1 VEVRFTGISFAYG
14 AGLRYQY
21 KQENSAAGWSEP
33 RAERSVLLGNL
44 APGDYRF
51 IFRAVTPDNVVSPA
65 PASLSFTL
73 LPPFW
78 QRWWFVLLVAS
89 AAAVLGWALHHAQ
102 VARLL
107 ELERIR
113 TCIAADL
120 HDDLSSS
127 LSRISILSEVGR
139 RRMTDPDAMEATI
152 LDQIGETARELIE
165 ATGDIV
171 WAIDM
176 RRGDLESL
184 LARIRRFAGDLLEAR
199 GISVLFASP
208 PRAAEIGLRPE
219 MKRELYLVLKE
230 ALHNAGKHAQAKNV
244 WIEVVATGRE
254 LVAEVRDDGVGF
266 AGDGCSGNGH
276 SGNGLRNLRER
287 AARLGG
293 TLAVDSVPGEG
304 TRVRLSL
311 RM

>member
-1 VEVRFTGISFAYG
+1 MT
-14 AGLRYQY
+14 
-21 KQENSAAGWSEP
+21 
-33 RAERSVLLGNL
+33 
-44 APGDYRF
+44 PG
-51 IFRAVTPDNVVSPA
+51 NVVSPS
-65 PASLSFTL
+65 PATLSFTL

-89 AAAVLGWALHHAQ
+89 VAAVIGWSLHRVQ

-107 ELERIR
+107 ELERVR
-113 TCIAADL
+113 TRIAADL

-127 LSRISILSEVGR
+127 LSRISILSELGR
-139 RRMTDPDAMEATI
+139 HRMADPEAQEATI
-152 LDQIGETARELIE
+152 LGQIGETARELIE

-171 WAIDM
+171 WAIDT

-199 GISVLFASP
+199 GVSVVFAAP
-208 PRAAEIGLRPE
+208 PRAAEIVLRPE

-230 ALHNAGKHAQAKNV
+230 ALHNVAKHAQAREV

-266 AGDGCSGNGH
+266 AADGCWNGH
-276 SGNGLRNLRER
+276 SGNGLRNIRER
-287 AARLGG
+287 AVRLGG
-293 TLAVDSVPGEG
+293 RISVDSSPGQG

-311 RM
+311 RL